1 MKVQNKLFTATTL
14 LSAMLASMPLQAVEK
29 GDILLDVRIL
39 NISPNVGSN
48 TITNMDGSQLTDST
62 GAPVNAGIDV
72 DSANSLGIDITY
84 MVTNNFGVELM
95 LDTTS
100 THDITGTGDLAGI
113 KVGEVTVLPPSLIA
127 VWHFMPSNNIRPYVG
142 AGINYTFFFSESTTS
157 EFTSVVDAVATGGTG
172 AVTSTGVSVDDA
184 FGLVAQAGVNIDI
197 NKKWYVS
204 FDAKYIDLDTTAT
217 VQANGADALKV
228 DFDVNPLVLGIGIGT
243 SF

>member
-1 MKVQNKLFTATTL
+1 MKTQNKLFTTTVL

-29 GDILLDVRIL
+29 GDILLDVRVL

-48 TITNMDGSQLTDST
+48 TVTNIDGSQFTDST

-72 DSANSLGIDITY
+72 DSAYSLGIDITY
-84 MVTNNFGVELM
+84 MVTNNFGLELM

-100 THDITGTGDLAGI
+100 THDIKGTGDLAGVNI
-113 KVGEVTVLPPSLIA
+113 GEVTVLPPSLIA

-157 EFTSVVDAVATGGTG
+157 EFTGVVDAVATGGTG
-172 AVTSTGVSVDDA
+172 AVTSTGLDVDDA
-184 FGLVAQAGVNIDI
+184 FGLIVQAGVNIDI
-197 NKKWYVS
+197 NKDWYVTL
-204 FDAKYIDLDTTAT
+204 DAKYLDLNTTAT
-217 VQANGADALKV
+217 VQANGADAVKV
-228 DFDVNPLVLGIGIGT
+228 DFDLDPLILGVGVGT